1 MATSAREPCKIA
13 DMDANPDDL
22 LVLLAVSR
30 SAKFTTAAQ
39 VLGLNHTTVSRRIAA
54 LEKALGGR
62 VLSRAAGGWE
72 LTALGA
78 EAVQVAEQVETA
90 VRSLKQS
97 GRAPDPVT
105 GVVRMT
111 ATDGFSAYIAAPAV
125 ARLRREHPGLS
136 VEVVTVTRR
145 ALQQRSGL
153 DIEVVVGEPQVHRA
167 EAFRL
172 GEYMLGMYASRSY
185 LEEHGHP
192 QSVKELTEHPLVYFV
207 DSMLQVDDLD
217 APRRLV
223 PGMRD
228 ALTSTNVFVHVEAT
242 RAGAGVGFLP
252 CFMADLHPDLV
263 RVLPGEFSETLPYWM
278 VLRPDSLR
286 RPAVAAVV
294 QALREQ
300 TAAHR
305 HALLGTAKP

>member
-1 MATSAREPCKIA
+1 ME
-13 DMDANPDDL
+13 ANPDDL

-72 LTALGA
+72 LTELGA
-78 EAVQVAEQVETA
+78 QAVVVAEQVEAA
-90 VRSLKQS
+90 VRALGPS
-97 GRAPDPVT
+97 GRPPDPVT

-125 ARLRREHPGLS
+125 AKLRRDHPGLS
-136 VEVVTVTRR
+136 VEIVTVTRR

-172 GEYMLGMYASRSY
+172 GEYVLGMYASRSY
-185 LEEHGHP
+185 LTENGTP
-192 QSVKELTEHPLVYFV
+192 DSVEALAAHPLVYFV

-223 PGMRD
+223 PAMRD
-228 ALTSTNVFVHVEAT
+228 GVSSTNVFVHVEAA
-242 RAGAGVGFLP
+242 RAGAGIGFLP
-252 CFMADLHPDLV
+252 CFMGDRHEDLV
-263 RVLPGEFSETLPYWM
+263 RLLPGHFAERLPYWM
-278 VLRPDSLR
+278 VLRPDSMR

-294 QALREQ
+294 QAVRDEV
-300 TAAHR
+300 AAR
-305 HALLGTAKP
+305 RAMLLGRGGTPSVAE

>member
-1 MATSAREPCKIA
+1 ME
-13 DMDANPDDL
+13 ANPDDL

-72 LTALGA
+72 LTELGA
-78 EAVQVAEQVETA
+78 QAAMVAEQVETA
-90 VRSLKQS
+90 VRALGPS
-97 GRAPDPVT
+97 GRPPDPVT

-125 ARLRREHPGLS
+125 AKLRRDHPGLS
-136 VEVVTVTRR
+136 VEIVTVTRR

-172 GEYMLGMYASRSY
+172 GEYVLGMYASRSY
-185 LEEHGHP
+185 LMENGTP
-192 QSVKELTEHPLVYFV
+192 DSVESLTTHPLVYFV

-223 PGMRD
+223 PAMRD
-228 ALTSTNVFVHVEAT
+228 GVSSTNVFVHVEAT
-242 RAGAGVGFLP
+242 RAGAGIGFLP
-252 CFMADLHPDLV
+252 CFMGDRHDDLV
-263 RVLPGEFSETLPYWM
+263 RLLPEQFAERLPYWM
-278 VLRPDSLR
+278 VLRPDSMR

-294 QALREQ
+294 QAVREEV
-300 TAAHR
+300 TANR
-305 HALLGTAKP
+305 ESLLGRRRTPSIAP

>member
-1 MATSAREPCKIA
+1 MCTIA
-13 DMDANPDDL
+13 DMNANPDDL

-39 VLGLNHTTVSRRIAA
+39 ALGLNHTTVSRRIAA

-62 VLSRAAGGWE
+62 VLARAAGGWE
-72 LTALGA
+72 LTELG
-78 EAVQVAEQVETA
+78 EQAVRVAEQVEAA
-90 VRSLKQS
+90 VSALGPEGK
-97 GRAPDPVT
+97 APDPIA

-125 ARLRREHPGLS
+125 ARLRRKHPGLS
-136 VEVVTVTRR
+136 VEVVTMTRR

-167 EAFRL
+167 EAVRL
-172 GEYMLGMYASRSY
+172 GDYMLGMYASRAY
-185 LEEHGHP
+185 LAEHGTP
-192 QSVKELTEHPLVYFV
+192 AGLEDLGGHPLVYFV

-223 PGMRD
+223 PAMRD
-228 ALTSTNVFVHVEAT
+228 GLTSTNVFVHVEAT
-242 RAGAGVGFLP
+242 RAGAGIGFLP
-252 CFMADLHPDLV
+252 CFMADLHDDLV
-263 RVLPGEFSETLPYWM
+263 RVLPAEIAELLPYWM
-278 VLRPDSLR
+278 VLRQDSMR

-294 QALREQ
+294 QALQEQ

-305 HALLGTAKP
+305 AKLLGRGKDDGSGNR

>member
-1 MATSAREPCKIA
+1 
-13 DMDANPDDL
+13 MDANPDDL

-72 LTALGA
+72 LTELGA
-78 EAVQVAEQVETA
+78 QAVVVAEQVEAA
-90 VRSLKQS
+90 VSALGPS
-97 GRAPDPVT
+97 GRAPDPIT

-125 ARLRREHPGLS
+125 ARLRRSHPGLS
-136 VEVVTVTRR
+136 VEIVTVTRR

-172 GEYMLGMYASRSY
+172 GEYVLGMYASRAY
-185 LEEHGHP
+185 LEENGMP
-192 QSVKELTEHPLVYFV
+192 DSVESLSTHPLVYFV

-223 PGMRD
+223 PAMRD
-228 ALTSTNVFVHVEAT
+228 GVSSTNVFVHVEAT
-242 RAGAGVGFLP
+242 RAGAGIGFLP
-252 CFMADLHPDLV
+252 CFMADRHHDLV
-263 RVLPGEFSETLPYWM
+263 RLLPGDIAERLPYWM
-278 VLRPDSLR
+278 VLRPDSMR

-294 QALREQ
+294 QAVREQ
-300 TAAHR
+300 TSAHR
-305 HALLGTAKP
+305 EWLLGHGGDSSAAP

>member
-1 MATSAREPCKIA
+1 
-13 DMDANPDDL
+13 MDANPDDL

-72 LTALGA
+72 LTELGA
-78 EAVQVAEQVETA
+78 QAVVVAEQVETA
-90 VRSLKQS
+90 VSALGPS
-97 GRAPDPVT
+97 GRAPDPIT

-125 ARLRREHPGLS
+125 ARLRRNHPGLS
-136 VEVVTVTRR
+136 VEIVTVTRR

-172 GEYMLGMYASRSY
+172 GEYVLGMYASRAY
-185 LEEHGHP
+185 LEENGMP
-192 QSVKELTEHPLVYFV
+192 DSVESLSTHPLVYFV

-223 PGMRD
+223 PAMRD
-228 ALTSTNVFVHVEAT
+228 GVSSTNVFVHVEAT
-242 RAGAGVGFLP
+242 RAGAGIGFLP
-252 CFMADLHPDLV
+252 CFMADRHHDLV
-263 RVLPGEFSETLPYWM
+263 RLLPGDIAERLPYWM
-278 VLRPDSLR
+278 VLRPDSMR

-294 QALREQ
+294 QAVREQ

-305 HALLGTAKP
+305 EWLLGHGGDSSVAP